1 MQSLPSDLYAYTF
14 KNPKRKGSFSN
25 MLADMYNITHMS
37 PLWHISASDKESPEF
52 SRYDACGQRR
62 QTEVS
67 TGIPIEGDNK
77 RKAKKKMEELREEYR
92 LKYEVNKLV
101 DTQNMLFSEY
111 MDIWLENHKK
121 NIRQSTYEGYREVL
135 DAHIIP
141 YFKKNRGYTY

>member
-1 MQSLPSDLYAYTF
+1 MEAKLNIR
-14 KNPKRKGSFSN
+14 KNAKCYYVRLN
-25 MLADMYNITHMS
+25 
-37 PLWHISASDKESPEF
+37 W
-52 SRYDACGQRR
+52 YDACGQRR

-67 TGIPIEGDNK
+67 TGIPIQGDNK

-92 LKYEVNKLV
+92 QKYEVNKLV

-141 YFKKNRGYTY
+141 YFKINNKRYIYKDELIHVLINS